1 MVRQARSQS
10 QTSIDSTTGGAKRV
24 LGLPD
29 EAFEQRRP
37 LKGQIT
43 KREVRAVA
51 LYSLGLRA
59 DSLVWDIGA
68 GTGSISVEA
77 GLIAS
82 QGRVYAIEK
91 DQESLPLLEQNI
103 VRWGGSNVQIIAGE
117 APQVL
122 AELPDPDSV
131 FIGGSGGQLDLIID
145 EAAGRLKPGGHLV
158 INLAVLERTQSAYHR
173 LKELGL
179 SSEMVMIHAAR
190 GKEMPDD
197 TVRLESLNPVFI
209 LTGKRKD

>member
-1 MVRQARSQS
+1 MVKQARSNS
-10 QTSIDSTTGGAKRV
+10 PTSIPEGGSRA

-29 EAFEQRRP
+29 DAFEQRTP

-82 QGRVYAIEK
+82 QGRVYAIER

-103 VRWGGSNVQIIAGE
+103 ARWGAANVQVVAGE
-117 APQVL
+117 APQAL
-122 AELPDPDSV
+122 EDLPNPDSV
-131 FIGGSGGQLDLIID
+131 FIGGSGGNLDLII
-145 EAAGRLKPGGHLV
+145 EAAAGRLQPGGHLV

-173 LKELGL
+173 LKALDL
-179 SSEMVMIHAAR
+179 SAEMVMIHAAR
-190 GKEMPDD
+190 GKEMPGD
-197 TVRLESLNPVFI
+197 TVRLESLNPVFV
-209 LTGKRKD
+209 LTGTRKP

>member
-1 MVRQARSQS
+1 MAGQA
-10 QTSIDSTTGGAKRV
+10 TGKGLQRG

-29 EAFEQRRP
+29 EAFEQRTP

-91 DQESLPLLEQNI
+91 DRESLPLLEQNI
-103 VRWGGSNVQIIAGE
+103 ARWSASNVHMVAGE
-117 APQVL
+117 APQAL
-122 AELPDPDSV
+122 ADLPSPDSV
-131 FIGGSGGQLDLIID
+131 FIGGSGGNLDVIID
-145 EAAGRLKPGGHLV
+145 EAAARLNPRGRLV
-158 INLAVLERTQSAYHR
+158 INLAVLERTNAAYHR
-173 LKELGL
+173 LKNLGL
-179 SSEMVMIHAAR
+179 TTEMVMVHAAR

-197 TVRLESLNPVFI
+197 TVRLESLNPVFV
-209 LTGKRKD
+209 LTGRRED